1 MDIENEIKST
11 IPLKQAS
18 KTVVNMLYT
27 SRIVEEKVTLALKAE
42 ELTHQQ
48 FNVLRILR
56 GQKGNPANLSTIQE
70 RMIDKSSNTT
80 RLIDKLILKKFV
92 KRQICKNNRRKIEVF
107 ITPEGLKLLEK
118 LDPIIDNTN
127 QKIVINLSSEELYQ
141 LNNLL
146 DKLRT
151 QEKLPT

>member
-1 MDIENEIKST
+1 MDIEDKIKST

-27 SRIVEEKVTLALKAE
+27 SRIVEEKVTFALKAE